1 MTQHTDIKAIDTEL
15 FRALMRRIASSVAVI
30 TTSYEGHIHGMTATA
45 IASVSANPARLL
57 IVVNRST
64 RSHPLI
70 ASSRAFS
77 VNILAETQRDL
88 GTRFSSSS
96 IEDQFAGVD
105 FEIGVSGSPVLKGA
119 AAHLECH
126 LVSETDMGSHTI
138 FVGEIIGGAL
148 SPTTNPLLYHD
159 GAYKR
164 LTPRVSP
171 YDIAPFFLERW
182 SPRAFT
188 DETISPSDLMALF
201 EAARWAPSSMNGQ
214 PWRFV
219 YVLRDCAGWN
229 QVLESL
235 SNTNRSW
242 AFRAAALVAFVSQ
255 DWMDFGSGPVPSP
268 THSFDAGAAWMSFA
282 LQAYLSGWHTHG
294 MAGFDEAKL
303 RETLQIREGFALNA
317 IIAIGKLGDAGM
329 LTDKLRPREMPVDR
343 APLEQLVFQ
352 GNM

>member
-30 TTSYEGHIHGMTATA
+30 TTSYEGHLHGMTATA

-70 ASSRAFS
+70 TSSRTFN
-77 VNILAETQRDL
+77 VNMLAETQRDL

-105 FEIGVSGSPVLKGA
+105 YEIGVSGSPILNGA
-119 AAHLECH
+119 AAHLECR

-171 YDIAPFFLERW
+171 GGLNPDGRGTPGATRPPAPGLPLSR
-182 SPRAFT
+182 SGTGPARSRGAH
-188 DETISPSDLMALF
+188 
-201 EAARWAPSSMNGQ
+201 AAVRLPA
-214 PWRFV
+214 
-219 YVLRDCAGWN
+219 D
-229 QVLESL
+229 
-235 SNTNRSW
+235 
-242 AFRAAALVAFVSQ
+242 
-255 DWMDFGSGPVPSP
+255 PSP
-268 THSFDAGAAWMSFA
+268 PGSAATSEPPASAGPA
-282 LQAYLSGWHTHG
+282 
-294 MAGFDEAKL
+294 
-303 RETLQIREGFALNA
+303 R
-317 IIAIGKLGDAGM
+317 
-329 LTDKLRPREMPVDR
+329 
-343 APLEQLVFQ
+343 
-352 GNM
+352 